1 MLRNF
6 NSVRTHI
13 RSLIQLRDINILWDS
28 IIRRALWIKLWSR
41 ICPLKSHRFEN
52 DLYKTGA
59 ECRAWGEEAWRKPQH
74 WRTCRGGILHALV
87 PGPLYALSSQLNNL
101 HAHGVDRRTQPLP
114 GLPPKLKHG
123 VCPWLWPL
131 RATRITVPLL
141 SGAVLFQSPSPE
153 GLCKLLLLRGPQISP
168 ADLHSS
174 SVPLH
179 PYPAQ
184 PSIHTPVFLS
194 LALHPSYQVL
204 WASVVFPQ
212 LCLVAF
218 PGDRKPS
225 YVGAY
230 QSVSLLCADL
240 YQLCSSSWFCFL
252 GTHTSSPLSTKP
264 GSYKWKSWLSNLFS
278 LKWASRAY
286 FGEAQHWCLCSR
298 LVTATFPQQQGTP
311 WASMGAAGTTREGKH
326 FQ

>member
-87 PGPLYALSSQLNNL
+87 PGPLYALSSQLDNL

-153 GLCKLLLLRGPQISP
+153 GLCKLLLLRGSQISP

-230 QSVSLLCADL
+230 QSVSVLCADL

-311 WASMGAAGTTREGKH
+311 WASMGAVGTTSEGKH